1 MKCTTFIVIWQEN
14 FRRKMKISGREGVD
28 SCHYSFVFVQ
38 LVNKAYTSSQ
48 LDHMAALEAE
58 SS

>member
-1 MKCTTFIVIWQEN
+1 MKCTTFIIRQEI

-38 LVNKAYTSSQ
+38 LINKAYTPSQ